1 MDEAQES
8 PVPLSDEDR
17 GCLAAVL
24 DTLIPPRAERG
35 LPGAGSIG
43 LADVIV
49 AAAPTLVPLLRTT
62 CAALEAAAQERGVAD
77 FASLDASARGEL
89 LQARDEAEPGLI
101 AGLLFQVYSAYYQHP
116 EVMPALGLEA
126 RPPHPL
132 GYDLEDGDLGAL
144 ERVRARGRLYR
155 EA

>member
-1 MDEAQES
+1 MDEAPNS
-8 PVPLSDEDR
+8 PAPLSDEDR

-43 LADVIV
+43 LGDVIV

-62 CAALEAAAQERGVAD
+62 CTALQAAAQDRGVAG
-77 FASLDASARGEL
+77 FASLDMADRSEL
-89 LQARDEAEPGLI
+89 LQARDEAEPGLV

-116 EVMPALGLEA
+116 DVLPALGLEA

-132 GYDLEDGDLGAL
+132 GYDLEEGDLGAL